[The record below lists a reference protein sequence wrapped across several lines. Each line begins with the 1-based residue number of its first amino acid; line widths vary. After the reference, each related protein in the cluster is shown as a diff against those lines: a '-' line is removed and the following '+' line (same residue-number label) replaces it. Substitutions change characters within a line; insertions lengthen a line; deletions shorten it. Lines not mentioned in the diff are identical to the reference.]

1 MTTNNIFKNI
11 LDADKNKDSLSSDDE
26 FPEEIGKF
34 IGGAF
39 RHILKEASKAQR
51 VQKEKETLESL
62 KKKCEELLAQNT
74 KLKEHIKE
82 LESEKLDKIIYDLD

>member
-1 MTTNNIFKNI
+1 MSFGDNIFKNI
-11 LDADKNKDSLSSDDE
+11 IDANKDSLSSDDE

-39 RHILKEASKAQR
+39 RHILKEASKSQR
-51 VQKEKETLESL
+51 VQKEKETFDSL
-62 KKKCEELLAQNT
+62 KKKYEELLAQNI